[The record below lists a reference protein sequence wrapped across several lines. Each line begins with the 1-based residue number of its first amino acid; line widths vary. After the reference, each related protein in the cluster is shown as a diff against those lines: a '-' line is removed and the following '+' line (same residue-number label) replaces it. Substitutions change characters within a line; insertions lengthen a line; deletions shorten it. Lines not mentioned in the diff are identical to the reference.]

1 MHVLM
6 RIQAVLARGREEMEG
21 GDWQGMRGSGVLGSI
36 DKAFR
41 EKGEGARAAG
51 ERRGHLRS
59 LSQCSLFLV

>member
-36 DKAFR
+36 DKA
-41 EKGEGARAAG
+41 
-51 ERRGHLRS
+51 
-59 LSQCSLFLV
+59 LSDNRKKSRVR